1 MRLRAGEPALAAI
14 PALHRE
20 SPTCMATAMSIASTV
35 QLRLVYASN
44 GMDDILLK
52 LPLDAM
58 AAGYYGKFKVRT
70 HQAPFLASAASEQ
83 FSQALTVAEQSL
95 C

>member
-1 MRLRAGEPALAAI
+1 
-14 PALHRE
+14 
-20 SPTCMATAMSIASTV
+20 MSIAGAV

-58 AAGYYGKFKVRT
+58 AAGYYGKFKVGHTKHHSWRMLPQRNRAGADT
-70 HQAPFLASAASEQ
+70 
-83 FSQALTVAEQSL
+83 AEHSL

>member
-1 MRLRAGEPALAAI
+1 MQK
-14 PALHRE
+14 
-20 SPTCMATAMSIASTV
+20 ATVISIAGSV

-58 AAGYYGKFKVRT
+58 AAGYYGKFKVGHT
-70 HQAPFLASAASEQ
+70 GTTPGKCCLSAIAQE
-83 FSQALTVAEQSL
+83 LTPQSIL
-95 C
+95 CADIVST

>member
-1 MRLRAGEPALAAI
+1 MQK
-14 PALHRE
+14 
-20 SPTCMATAMSIASTV
+20 ATVISDACAV

-58 AAGYYGKFKVRT
+58 AAGYYGKFKVGPHVHHAWSMLRSKT
-70 HQAPFLASAASEQ
+70 ARRR
-83 FSQALTVAEQSL
+83 
-95 C
+95 